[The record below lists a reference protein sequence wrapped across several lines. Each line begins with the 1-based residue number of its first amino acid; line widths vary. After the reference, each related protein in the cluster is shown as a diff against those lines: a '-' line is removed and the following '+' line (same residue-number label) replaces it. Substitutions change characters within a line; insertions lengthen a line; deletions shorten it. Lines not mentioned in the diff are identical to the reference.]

1 MDIRRVVVA
10 LALALALSG
19 GVAYLLY
26 GRLRQR
32 GPSGPPVTK
41 IVAAAK
47 NVAAGS
53 ALKQDDVTLV
63 DWPQSVLPVGTF
75 AKIEDVIGRAL
86 IFPLSEKEP
95 VLLRD
100 LAEPGSGISLS
111 VKIPPGMRATAVR
124 SNEIIGVAGF
134 LFPGSKVDV
143 LDTYTVPG
151 SNAPQTETVLQNVEV
166 ISAGQKIQPDPQG
179 KPETVSVVTLL
190 LSPRDSEKLLLA
202 SSQGN
207 IQFVLRNG
215 ADTEQVKGS
224 AVSLV
229 DLSASGAPKPP
240 APLTTH
246 VRVRSSKSE
255 AKKLPKPE
263 DFYTIEIIQGEK
275 RSEQKFPESAPAPN

>member
-32 GPSGPPVTK
+32 GPAGRPVTQ

-63 DWPQSVLPVGTF
+63 DWPQSVLPVGTYS
-75 AKIEDVIGRAL
+75 KIEDVMGRAL
-86 IFPLSEKEP
+86 IYPLSEKEP

-143 LDTYTVPG
+143 LDTYTIPG

-224 AVSLV
+224 AVNLG

-246 VRVRSSKSE
+246 VRVRSSRSE

-263 DFYTIEIIQGEK
+263 DFYTIEIYQGEK